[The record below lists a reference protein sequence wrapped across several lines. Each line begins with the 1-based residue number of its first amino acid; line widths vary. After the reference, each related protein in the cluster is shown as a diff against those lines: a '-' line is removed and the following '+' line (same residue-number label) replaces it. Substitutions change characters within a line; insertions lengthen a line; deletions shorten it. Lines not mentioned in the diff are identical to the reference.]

1 MDRLL
6 RKYNMDRTMK
16 LLELPMV
23 KNSEFIIRGGFENG
37 KEYLLE
43 RDGNRVC
50 FDIAGICFFS
60 GRHDRQGGH

>member
-1 MDRLL
+1 
-6 RKYNMDRTMK
+6 MK